1 MAARPGSETKRSPRR
16 AQPKPPPAK
25 QAPAKTTRTNWG
37 KGENL
42 KKMTAAV
49 EGWDNNS
56 EQKREAEGDI
66 KRYAALV
73 EIPLDTFKKYVC
85 ADKSKRRKLGASAG
99 KLSLVDEQ
107 TAQTIVD
114 TVRFPAK
121 LVDMVRKHPDVLRWN
136 QSERTLIIED
146 RTRLSKITTGMKW
159 SSFRRQLGRYGF
171 YKHDWRTGVPGIVFA
186 NCDPRVVTID
196 DLAGLVRAA
205 KPQKM
210 WETTRAQLHRVREND
225 ELRKL
230 QDENDKLRAAIR
242 ENLGSRAD
250 EVLREISA
258 AVAAA
263 EGPSRVVTDDDSM
276 GASPPEEDAPATPH
290 DTGHIDEDLSAPLYD
305 AEELDV
311 DLLDFDGS
319 EDMLLL

>member
-1 MAARPGSETKRSPRR
+1 MADEAPRR
-16 AQPKPPPAK
+16 AK
-25 QAPAKTTRTNWG
+25 
-37 KGENL
+37 
-42 KKMTAAV
+42 
-49 EGWDNNS
+49 
-56 EQKREAEGDI
+56 
-66 KRYAALV
+66 
-73 EIPLDTFKKYVC
+73 
-85 ADKSKRRKLGASAG
+85 
-99 KLSLVDEQ
+99 
-107 TAQTIVD
+107 
-114 TVRFPAK
+114 FPAK
-121 LVDMVRKHPDVLRWN
+121 LFELASTCPDILRWS

-146 RTRLSKITTGMKW
+146 RTRFSKTTGMKW
-159 SSFRRQLGRYGF
+159 SSFRRQLFRYGF

-210 WETTRAQLHRVREND
+210 RETIREQLRRVRKND
-225 ELRKL
+225 KFRALL
-230 QDENDKLRAAIR
+230 LENDKLRAAIR

-276 GASPPEEDAPATPH
+276 GPSPPATPR

-311 DLLDFDGS
+311 DLFDFDGS
-319 EDMLLL
+319 EDMSLL

>member
-1 MAARPGSETKRSPRR
+1 MTE
-16 AQPKPPPAK
+16 PAK

-73 EIPLDTFKKYVC
+73 EIPLDTFKKYAC
-85 ADKSKRRKLGASAG
+85 ADKSKRRKLGTSVG
-99 KLSLVDEQ
+99 DEARSPRR
-107 TAQTIVD
+107 AQ
-114 TVRFPAK
+114 FPAN
-121 LVDMVRKHPDVLRWN
+121 LRDMATKCPDILRWN
-136 QSERTLIIED
+136 QSERTLIVED
-146 RTRLSKITTGMKW
+146 RTRFSKTTGMKW
-159 SSFRRQLGRYGF
+159 SSFRRQLFRYGF

-210 WETTRAQLHRVREND
+210 RETIREQLRRVREND
-225 ELRKL
+225 EL
-230 QDENDKLRAAIR
+230 QDENDKLRDENDKLRARLEAAQVAL
-242 ENLGSRAD
+242 LGFD
-250 EVLREISA
+250 E
-258 AVAAA
+258 
-263 EGPSRVVTDDDSM
+263 
-276 GASPPEEDAPATPH
+276 
-290 DTGHIDEDLSAPLYD
+290 
-305 AEELDV
+305 
-311 DLLDFDGS
+311 S
-319 EDMLLL
+319 EDMPPGPLGL

>member
-1 MAARPGSETKRSPRR
+1 MADEAPRR
-16 AQPKPPPAK
+16 AK
-25 QAPAKTTRTNWG
+25 
-37 KGENL
+37 
-42 KKMTAAV
+42 
-49 EGWDNNS
+49 
-56 EQKREAEGDI
+56 
-66 KRYAALV
+66 
-73 EIPLDTFKKYVC
+73 
-85 ADKSKRRKLGASAG
+85 
-99 KLSLVDEQ
+99 
-107 TAQTIVD
+107 
-114 TVRFPAK
+114 FPAK
-121 LVDMVRKHPDVLRWN
+121 LFELASTCPDILRWS

-146 RTRLSKITTGMKW
+146 RTRFSKTTGMKW
-159 SSFRRQLGRYGF
+159 SSFRRQLFRYGF

-205 KPQKM
+205 KPQM
-210 WETTRAQLHRVREND
+210 MREMTGAQLRRKND
-225 ELRKL
+225 KFRALL
-230 QDENDKLRAAIR
+230 LENDKLRAAIR

>member
-1 MAARPGSETKRSPRR
+1 MADEAPRR
-16 AQPKPPPAK
+16 AK
-25 QAPAKTTRTNWG
+25 
-37 KGENL
+37 
-42 KKMTAAV
+42 
-49 EGWDNNS
+49 
-56 EQKREAEGDI
+56 
-66 KRYAALV
+66 
-73 EIPLDTFKKYVC
+73 
-85 ADKSKRRKLGASAG
+85 
-99 KLSLVDEQ
+99 
-107 TAQTIVD
+107 
-114 TVRFPAK
+114 FPAK
-121 LVDMVRKHPDVLRWN
+121 LFELASTCPDILRWS

-146 RTRLSKITTGMKW
+146 RTRFSKTTGMKW
-159 SSFRRQLGRYGF
+159 SSFRRQLFRYGF

-210 WETTRAQLHRVREND
+210 RETIREQLRRVRKND
-225 ELRKL
+225 KFRALL
-230 QDENDKLRAAIR
+230 LENDKLRAAIR

-276 GASPPEEDAPATPH
+276 GASPPATPR

-319 EDMLLL
+319 EDMSLL

>member
-1 MAARPGSETKRSPRR
+1 MADEASETKRSPRR
-16 AQPKPPPAK
+16 AK
-25 QAPAKTTRTNWG
+25 
-37 KGENL
+37 
-42 KKMTAAV
+42 
-49 EGWDNNS
+49 
-56 EQKREAEGDI
+56 
-66 KRYAALV
+66 
-73 EIPLDTFKKYVC
+73 
-85 ADKSKRRKLGASAG
+85 
-99 KLSLVDEQ
+99 
-107 TAQTIVD
+107 
-114 TVRFPAK
+114 FPAK
-121 LVDMVRKHPDVLRWN
+121 LRDMVRKHPDVLRWN

-146 RTRLSKITTGMKW
+146 RTRFSKTTGMKW
-159 SSFRRQLGRYGF
+159 SSFRRQLFRYGF

-210 WETTRAQLHRVREND
+210 RETIREQLRRVRKND
-225 ELRKL
+225 KFRALL
-230 QDENDKLRAAIR
+230 LENDKLRAAIR

-276 GASPPEEDAPATPH
+276 GASPPEEANAPATPR

-311 DLLDFDGS
+311 DLFDFDGS
-319 EDMLLL
+319 EDMSLL

>member
-1 MAARPGSETKRSPRR
+1 MTE
-16 AQPKPPPAK
+16 PAK

-73 EIPLDTFKKYVC
+73 EIPLDTFKKYAC
-85 ADKSKRRKLGASAG
+85 ADKSKRRKLGTSVG
-99 KLSLVDEQ
+99 DEARSPRRATSVLQ
-107 TAQTIVD
+107 
-114 TVRFPAK
+114 FPAK

-146 RTRLSKITTGMKW
+146 RTRFSKTTGMKW
-159 SSFRRQLGRYGF
+159 SSFRRQLFRYGF

-205 KPQKM
+205 KPQN
-210 WETTRAQLHRVREND
+210 EAQLRRVREND

-242 ENLGSRAD
+242 ENLGIRAD
-250 EVLREISA
+250 EVLRAISA
-258 AVAAA
+258 VVAAA

-276 GASPPEEDAPATPH
+276 GASPPATPR
-290 DTGHIDEDLSAPLYD
+290 DTGHIDEDLSAPLSD

-311 DLLDFDGS
+311 DLFDFDGS
-319 EDMLLL
+319 EDMPL

>member
-1 MAARPGSETKRSPRR
+1 MADEAPRR
-16 AQPKPPPAK
+16 AK
-25 QAPAKTTRTNWG
+25 
-37 KGENL
+37 
-42 KKMTAAV
+42 
-49 EGWDNNS
+49 
-56 EQKREAEGDI
+56 
-66 KRYAALV
+66 
-73 EIPLDTFKKYVC
+73 
-85 ADKSKRRKLGASAG
+85 
-99 KLSLVDEQ
+99 
-107 TAQTIVD
+107 
-114 TVRFPAK
+114 FPAK
-121 LVDMVRKHPDVLRWN
+121 LFELASTCPDILRWS

-146 RTRLSKITTGMKW
+146 RTRFSKTTGMKW
-159 SSFRRQLGRYGF
+159 SSFRRQLFRYGF

-205 KPQKM
+205 KPQM
-210 WETTRAQLHRVREND
+210 MREMTGAQLRRKND
-225 ELRKL
+225 KFRALL
-230 QDENDKLRAAIR
+230 LENDKLRAAIR

-311 DLLDFDGS
+311 DLFDFDGS
-319 EDMLLL
+319 EDMSLL

>member
-146 RTRLSKITTGMKW
+146 RTRFSKTTGMKW
-159 SSFRRQLGRYGF
+159 SSFRRQLFRYGF

-205 KPQKM
+205 KPQM
-210 WETTRAQLHRVREND
+210 MREMTGAQLRRKND
-225 ELRKL
+225 KFRALL
-230 QDENDKLRAAIR
+230 LENDKLRAAIR

-276 GASPPEEDAPATPH
+276 GASPPATPR

-311 DLLDFDGS
+311 DLFDFDGS
-319 EDMLLL
+319 EDMSLL

>member
-1 MAARPGSETKRSPRR
+1 MADEARR
-16 AQPKPPPAK
+16 A
-25 QAPAKTTRTNWG
+25 
-37 KGENL
+37 
-42 KKMTAAV
+42 
-49 EGWDNNS
+49 
-56 EQKREAEGDI
+56 
-66 KRYAALV
+66 
-73 EIPLDTFKKYVC
+73 
-85 ADKSKRRKLGASAG
+85 
-99 KLSLVDEQ
+99 
-107 TAQTIVD
+107 
-114 TVRFPAK
+114 RFPAK
-121 LVDMVRKHPDVLRWN
+121 LRDMATKWPDVLQWDPA
-136 QSERTLIIED
+136 ERTLIIED
-146 RTRLSKITTGMKW
+146 RTRFSKTMTGIKW

-210 WETTRAQLHRVREND
+210 RETTRAQLGHVRKND
-225 ELRKL
+225 KFRALL
-230 QDENDKLRAAIR
+230 LENDKLRAAIR

-250 EVLREISA
+250 QVLREISA

-276 GASPPEEDAPATPH
+276 GASPPEEANAPATPR

-311 DLLDFDGS
+311 DLFDFDGS
-319 EDMLLL
+319 EDMSLL

>member
-1 MAARPGSETKRSPRR
+1 MADEAPRR
-16 AQPKPPPAK
+16 AK
-25 QAPAKTTRTNWG
+25 
-37 KGENL
+37 
-42 KKMTAAV
+42 
-49 EGWDNNS
+49 
-56 EQKREAEGDI
+56 
-66 KRYAALV
+66 
-73 EIPLDTFKKYVC
+73 
-85 ADKSKRRKLGASAG
+85 
-99 KLSLVDEQ
+99 
-107 TAQTIVD
+107 
-114 TVRFPAK
+114 FPAK
-121 LVDMVRKHPDVLRWN
+121 LFELASTCPDILRWS

-146 RTRLSKITTGMKW
+146 RTRFSKTTGMKW
-159 SSFRRQLGRYGF
+159 SSFRRQLFRYGF

-276 GASPPEEDAPATPH
+276 GASPPATPR

-311 DLLDFDGS
+311 DLFDFDGS
-319 EDMLLL
+319 EDMSLL

>member
-1 MAARPGSETKRSPRR
+1 MTDEARSPPR
-16 AQPKPPPAK
+16 AK
-25 QAPAKTTRTNWG
+25 
-37 KGENL
+37 
-42 KKMTAAV
+42 
-49 EGWDNNS
+49 
-56 EQKREAEGDI
+56 
-66 KRYAALV
+66 
-73 EIPLDTFKKYVC
+73 
-85 ADKSKRRKLGASAG
+85 
-99 KLSLVDEQ
+99 
-107 TAQTIVD
+107 
-114 TVRFPAK
+114 FPAK
-121 LVDMVRKHPDVLRWN
+121 LFELASTCPDILRWN

-146 RTRLSKITTGMKW
+146 RTRFSKTTGMKW
-159 SSFRRQLGRYGF
+159 SSFRRQLFRYGF

-276 GASPPEEDAPATPH
+276 GASPPEEDAPATPR

>member
-1 MAARPGSETKRSPRR
+1 MTE
-16 AQPKPPPAK
+16 PAK

-73 EIPLDTFKKYVC
+73 EIPLDTFKKYAC
-85 ADKSKRRKLGASAG
+85 ADKSKRRKLGTSVG
-99 KLSLVDEQ
+99 DEARSPRRATSVLQ
-107 TAQTIVD
+107 
-114 TVRFPAK
+114 FPAK

-146 RTRLSKITTGMKW
+146 RTRFSKTTGMKW
-159 SSFRRQLGRYGF
+159 SSFRRQLFRYGF

-205 KPQKM
+205 KPQN
-210 WETTRAQLHRVREND
+210 EAQLRRVRENN

-250 EVLREISA
+250 QVLREISA

-276 GASPPEEDAPATPH
+276 GASPPATPR
-290 DTGHIDEDLSAPLYD
+290 DTGHIDEDLSAPLSD

-311 DLLDFDGS
+311 DLFDFDGS
-319 EDMLLL
+319 EDMPL

>member
-1 MAARPGSETKRSPRR
+1 MTE
-16 AQPKPPPAK
+16 PAK

-73 EIPLDTFKKYVC
+73 EIPLDTFKKYAC
-85 ADKSKRRKLGASAG
+85 ADKSKRRKLGTSVG
-99 KLSLVDEQ
+99 DEARSPRRATSVLQ
-107 TAQTIVD
+107 
-114 TVRFPAK
+114 FPAK

-146 RTRLSKITTGMKW
+146 RTRFSKTTGMKW
-159 SSFRRQLGRYGF
+159 SSFRRQLFRYGF

-210 WETTRAQLHRVREND
+210 RETTGAQLRRKND
-225 ELRKL
+225 KFRALL
-230 QDENDKLRAAIR
+230 LENDKLRAAIR

-276 GASPPEEDAPATPH
+276 GPSPPATPR
-290 DTGHIDEDLSAPLYD
+290 DTGHIDEDLSAPLSD
-305 AEELDV
+305 VEELDV

>member
-1 MAARPGSETKRSPRR
+1 
-16 AQPKPPPAK
+16 
-25 QAPAKTTRTNWG
+25 
-37 KGENL
+37 
-42 KKMTAAV
+42 MTAAV

-73 EIPLDTFKKYVC
+73 EIPLDTFKKYAC
-85 ADKSKRRKLGASAG
+85 ADKSKRRKLGTSVG
-99 KLSLVDEQ
+99 DE
-107 TAQTIVD
+107 A
-114 TVRFPAK
+114 RSPRRAFPAK
-121 LVDMVRKHPDVLRWN
+121 LVELASTCPDILRWN

-146 RTRLSKITTGMKW
+146 RTRFSKTTGMKW
-159 SSFRRQLGRYGF
+159 SSFRRQLFRYGF

-230 QDENDKLRAAIR
+230 QDENDELRDDRAKKEALEAFVCDLEEEILVICQERDKCRAETEELREADRRRETALQDALEWPDLRDKELYLQQKYYR
-242 ENLGSRAD
+242 ENFAM
-250 EVLREISA
+250 
-258 AVAAA
+258 
-263 EGPSRVVTDDDSM
+263 VVTELSLRQLL
-276 GASPPEEDAPATPH
+276 SRPSYNPH
-290 DTGHIDEDLSAPLYD
+290 DPKAF
-305 AEELDV
+305 V
-311 DLLDFDGS
+311 QN
-319 EDMLLL
+319 

>member
-1 MAARPGSETKRSPRR
+1 MPTQTQLCDYFKKKRGRPKGPAAPRKKKNKPAAKKA

-37 KGENL
+37 SGENL
-42 KKMTAAV
+42 KRMRAAV

-196 DLAGLVRAA
+196 DLAGLVRIP
-205 KPQKM
+205 PQKM
-210 WETTRAQLHRVREND
+210 RETIREQLRRVREND

-230 QDENDKLRAAIR
+230 QDENDELRDENDKLRARVEAAQVA
-242 ENLGSRAD
+242 LFGFD
-250 EVLREISA
+250 E
-258 AVAAA
+258 
-263 EGPSRVVTDDDSM
+263 
-276 GASPPEEDAPATPH
+276 
-290 DTGHIDEDLSAPLYD
+290 
-305 AEELDV
+305 
-311 DLLDFDGS
+311 S
-319 EDMLLL
+319 EDMPPSGPLGL

>member
-1 MAARPGSETKRSPRR
+1 MADGGMSPRSKMERSARR
-16 AQPKPPPAK
+16 A
-25 QAPAKTTRTNWG
+25 
-37 KGENL
+37 
-42 KKMTAAV
+42 
-49 EGWDNNS
+49 
-56 EQKREAEGDI
+56 
-66 KRYAALV
+66 
-73 EIPLDTFKKYVC
+73 
-85 ADKSKRRKLGASAG
+85 
-99 KLSLVDEQ
+99 
-107 TAQTIVD
+107 
-114 TVRFPAK
+114 RFPAK
-121 LVDMVRKHPDVLRWN
+121 LRDMATKCPDVLRWN

-146 RTRLSKITTGMKW
+146 RTRFSKTTGMKW
-159 SSFRRQLGRYGF
+159 SSFRRQLFRYGF

-210 WETTRAQLHRVREND
+210 WETTGAQLRRKND
-225 ELRKL
+225 KFRALL
-230 QDENDKLRAAIR
+230 LENDKLRAAIR

-276 GASPPEEDAPATPH
+276 GASPPEEVPATPR
-290 DTGHIDEDLSAPLYD
+290 DTGHIDSDEDLSAPLYD

-311 DLLDFDGS
+311 DLLDFDGT
-319 EDMLLL
+319 EVWVP

>member
-1 MAARPGSETKRSPRR
+1 MTE
-16 AQPKPPPAK
+16 PAK

-73 EIPLDTFKKYVC
+73 EIPLDTFKKYAC
-85 ADKSKRRKLGASAG
+85 ADKSKRRKLGTSVG
-99 KLSLVDEQ
+99 DE
-107 TAQTIVD
+107 A
-114 TVRFPAK
+114 RSPRRKKFPAK
-121 LVDMVRKHPDVLRWN
+121 LVELASTCPDILRWN
-136 QSERTLIIED
+136 QSARTLIIED
-146 RTRLSKITTGMKW
+146 RTRFSKTTGMKW
-159 SSFRRQLGRYGF
+159 SSFRRQLFRYGF

-205 KPQKM
+205 KPQM
-210 WETTRAQLHRVREND
+210 MREMTGAQLRRKND
-225 ELRKL
+225 KFRALL
-230 QDENDKLRAAIR
+230 LENDKLRAAIR

-276 GASPPEEDAPATPH
+276 GASPPEEVNAPATPR
-290 DTGHIDEDLSAPLYD
+290 DTGHIDEDLSAPLSD
-305 AEELDV
+305 VEELDV

-319 EDMLLL
+319 EDMSLL

>member
-1 MAARPGSETKRSPRR
+1 MTE
-16 AQPKPPPAK
+16 PAK

-73 EIPLDTFKKYVC
+73 EIPLDTFKKYAC
-85 ADKSKRRKLGASAG
+85 ADKSKRRKLGTSVG
-99 KLSLVDEQ
+99 DE
-107 TAQTIVD
+107 A
-114 TVRFPAK
+114 RSPRRKKFPAK
-121 LVDMVRKHPDVLRWN
+121 LVELASTCPDILRWN
-136 QSERTLIIED
+136 QSARTLIIED
-146 RTRLSKITTGMKW
+146 RTRFSKTTGMKW
-159 SSFRRQLGRYGF
+159 SSFRRQLFRYGF

-210 WETTRAQLHRVREND
+210 RETTGAQLRRKND
-225 ELRKL
+225 KFRALL
-230 QDENDKLRAAIR
+230 LENDKLRAAIR
-242 ENLGSRAD
+242 ENLGIRAD
-250 EVLREISA
+250 EVLRAISA
-258 AVAAA
+258 VVAAA

-276 GASPPEEDAPATPH
+276 GASPPATPR
-290 DTGHIDEDLSAPLYD
+290 DTGHIDEDLSAPFYD

-319 EDMLLL
+319 EDMSLL

>member
-1 MAARPGSETKRSPRR
+1 M
-16 AQPKPPPAK
+16 
-25 QAPAKTTRTNWG
+25 
-37 KGENL
+37 
-42 KKMTAAV
+42 
-49 EGWDNNS
+49 
-56 EQKREAEGDI
+56 
-66 KRYAALV
+66 
-73 EIPLDTFKKYVC
+73 
-85 ADKSKRRKLGASAG
+85 
-99 KLSLVDEQ
+99 
-107 TAQTIVD
+107 
-114 TVRFPAK
+114 
-121 LVDMVRKHPDVLRWN
+121 
-136 QSERTLIIED
+136 
-146 RTRLSKITTGMKW
+146 
-159 SSFRRQLGRYGF
+159 
-171 YKHDWRTGVPGIVFA
+171 FA

-276 GASPPEEDAPATPH
+276 GASPPEEANAPATPR

-311 DLLDFDGS
+311 DLIDFDGS

>member
-1 MAARPGSETKRSPRR
+1 MTE
-16 AQPKPPPAK
+16 PAK

-73 EIPLDTFKKYVC
+73 EIPLDTFKKYAC
-85 ADKSKRRKLGASAG
+85 ADKSKRRKLGTSVG
-99 KLSLVDEQ
+99 DEARSPRRATSVLQ
-107 TAQTIVD
+107 
-114 TVRFPAK
+114 FPAK

-146 RTRLSKITTGMKW
+146 RTRFSKTTGMKW
-159 SSFRRQLGRYGF
+159 SSFRRQLFRYGF

-196 DLAGLVRAA
+196 DLAGLVRIP
-205 KPQKM
+205 PQKM
-210 WETTRAQLHRVREND
+210 RETTRAQLGHVRKND
-225 ELRKL
+225 KFRALL
-230 QDENDKLRAAIR
+230 LENDKLRAAIR

-276 GASPPEEDAPATPH
+276 GASPPATPR
-290 DTGHIDEDLSAPLYD
+290 DTGHIDEDLSAPLSD

-311 DLLDFDGS
+311 DLFDFDGS
-319 EDMLLL
+319 EDMPL